1 MNDYC
6 HHVSGFFPVR
16 EDAESAVNK
25 MVAKGLSR
33 QQLHIFCAD
42 TPPTATSVSPAEEAK
57 SDRALQDILVDGAI
71 GTAVGT
77 GVGVVGSVALAATS
91 VTLFVASPL
100 IAPLMLIGWG
110 ASIGGLIGAAAGA
123 TSGPEKKEGWLADL
137 IKDAI
142 ENDQVVLVAVTR
154 SEGETGIACDIIED
168 SVGKYNEKDADAS
181 P

>member
-1 MNDYC
+1 MNDYR

-16 EDAESAVNK
+16 DDAESAVSK
-25 MVAKGLSR
+25 MIEKGVPR
-33 QQLHIFCAD
+33 EQLHIFSAD
-42 TPPTATSVSPAEEAK
+42 TKPTSVSPAEEAK
-57 SDRALQDILVDGAI
+57 SDNALQDILVDGAI

-142 ENDQVVLVAVTR
+142 ENDQVVLVAVTK
-154 SEGETGIACDIIED
+154 SERETEIAYEIIED
-168 SVGKYNEKDADAS
+168 LVGKYKDTDTDTS
-181 P
+181 T